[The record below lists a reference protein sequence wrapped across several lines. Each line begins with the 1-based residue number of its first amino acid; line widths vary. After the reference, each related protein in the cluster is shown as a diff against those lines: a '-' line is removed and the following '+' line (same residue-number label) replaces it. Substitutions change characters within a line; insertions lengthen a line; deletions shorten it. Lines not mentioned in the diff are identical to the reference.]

1 MDLDVVYVGYMSTEL
16 TTFRK
21 SRPLWQKPN
30 GVEDVINHWQ
40 ETAVWQNVSLHH
52 RLSGRSAQYA
62 ALPADLATAV
72 KDALQKRGI
81 HRLFAHQVEA
91 YDAVKKNQH
100 VVIAT
105 PTASGKS
112 LCYQLP
118 ILDCMAS
125 DPSARALYLF
135 PTKALSRDQEA
146 ATRQLMS
153 DANLDQGAV
162 TFDGDT
168 PGDARRAAKA
178 RAGCLMTNPDMLHA
192 GILPHHASWVRLF
205 SNLKFV
211 VIDELHIY
219 RGVFGSHLSN
229 VVRRLRRIARYY
241 GSEPQFIFA
250 SATIGNPQEHAQR
263 ILGADVYCIRQNG
276 APAGDRDLV
285 VYNPPVVNQE
295 LGIRQSH
302 LKATVK
308 LDPKPA
314 ECTGRDHRVWSESDG
329 GRGDVEVSA
338 RVGSQ

>member
-1 MDLDVVYVGYMSTEL
+1 MYLDVVYVGYMSTEL

-52 RLSGRSAQYA
+52 RLNGRSAQYA

-72 KDALQKRGI
+72 KGALQKRGI

-91 YDAVKKNQH
+91 YDAVKKDQH

-146 ATRQLMS
+146 ITRQLMS
-153 DANLDQGAV
+153 DANLDQGASHS
-162 TFDGDT
+162 TGI
-168 PGDARRAAKA
+168 RRLVGQKPRWLPYDQPRYATCWHLAAS
-178 RAGCLMTNPDMLHA
+178 CV
-192 GILPHHASWVRLF
+192 WVRLF
-205 SNLKFV
+205 S
-211 VIDELHIY
+211 
-219 RGVFGSHLSN
+219 S
-229 VVRRLRRIARYY
+229 
-241 GSEPQFIFA
+241 
-250 SATIGNPQEHAQR
+250 
-263 ILGADVYCIRQNG
+263 
-276 APAGDRDLV
+276 
-285 VYNPPVVNQE
+285 
-295 LGIRQSH
+295 
-302 LKATVK
+302 
-308 LDPKPA
+308 
-314 ECTGRDHRVWSESDG
+314 
-329 GRGDVEVSA
+329 
-338 RVGSQ
+338 